1 MRVDS
6 VEGLPPGATHGTGGP
21 RVTPPA
27 TPTAAAN
34 AAPVTVRVGDPPE
47 RVPLAVWPCAQ
58 TSAQYQRTSRCLPAS
73 SAHPGK
79 MLPELARRL
88 VAGIDEVL
96 AGSRGNR
103 ETKKLMRNLQP
114 GTGRETRVDELLTV
128 EEVATQ
134 LGTKV
139 RFVRRL
145 IAERRISYIK
155 VGRYVR
161 ITRRDLEA
169 FLHTGRV
176 ETSTRR

>member
-1 MRVDS
+1 M
-6 VEGLPPGATHGTGGP
+6 
-21 RVTPPA
+21 
-27 TPTAAAN
+27 
-34 AAPVTVRVGDPPE
+34 
-47 RVPLAVWPCAQ
+47 
-58 TSAQYQRTSRCLPAS
+58 
-73 SAHPGK
+73 
-79 MLPELARRL
+79 
-88 VAGIDEVL
+88 
-96 AGSRGNR
+96 
-103 ETKKLMRNLQP
+103 
-114 GTGRETRVDELLTV
+114 DELLTV

-169 FLHTGRV
+169 FLHTGRI